1 MSLTI
6 SVDRDDSE
14 AVVGAWALGRCGQLW
29 L

>member
-6 SVDRDDSE
+6 SVGRDDSE